1 MEMFFL
7 AQVYS
12 VNLTLILRAYTIR
25 AEPILPIIPICL
37 NNVVNPPAHVC
48 ADSDE
53 IVCIE

>member
-1 MEMFFL
+1 MFFL
-7 AQVYS
+7 ALVHS